1 MLPSDTAITEV
12 MRATGMDR
20 MQAINHLRG
29 RAWLAQLATHAVPPQ
44 HRRHTDAPAQATTPA
59 PGTPKE

>member
-1 MLPSDTAITEV
+1 MLPPETTIAEV
-12 MRATGMDR
+12 MRTTGMER

-44 HRRHTDAPAQATTPA
+44 HRRRTDAPAQAASTQPT
-59 PGTPKE
+59 TPKE